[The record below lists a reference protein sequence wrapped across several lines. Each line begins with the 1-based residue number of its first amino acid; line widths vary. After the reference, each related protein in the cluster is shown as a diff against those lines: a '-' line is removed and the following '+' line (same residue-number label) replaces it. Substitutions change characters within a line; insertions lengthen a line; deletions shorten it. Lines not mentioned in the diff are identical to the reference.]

1 MLVLLTAS
9 ELMLYLQYITWIN
22 DGVVAWTIQAAG
34 MGPDPIAQIS
44 ARPVPQEPLVSDLRT
59 IPSAS

>member
-1 MLVLLTAS
+1 MLARLTVL
-9 ELMLYLQYITWIN
+9 ELMLCLQYITWIN